1 MKKIFF
7 VVIFSFLCGLVPS
20 SLFAQEKQEKV
31 DFALFVSPT
40 CVHCNKLKREYWG
53 ELKEKYKDSV
63 NFTEYDISIDGNNL
77 IFADTAKAY
86 GIEQLGYPAAV
97 VGSTFLMGYPN
108 EIKTYAEVAIKKA
121 QALNEKTNIA
131 GGACN
136 NAEQAF
142 KKITF
147 WAIIGSG
154 LIDGINP
161 CAFAVIVF
169 FISFLTVYKYSRKEI
184 LIVGIAY
191 CVSVFT
197 AYLLLGLGFFKFL
210 YAMRGFSYVIKGF
223 YILTAALCLLFF
235 ILSLY
240 DFWKYRKTG
249 KADDMLLQLPLSLK
263 TRIHKIMGF
272 FLRDKNKSTFRLT
285 LAALAV
291 GFSVSLVEAVC
302 TGQVYVPTCVLI
314 MQDPEF
320 RVRAW
325 TYLVLYNLMFIIPLV
340 AVFALSLF
348 GCESKRFS
356 DWLKKHLGFV
366 KLLLCLVFLVLFI
379 MLLGNI

>member
-1 MKKIFF
+1 MKKIFL

-147 WAIIGSG
+147 
-154 LIDGINP
+154 
-161 CAFAVIVF
+161 
-169 FISFLTVYKYSRKEI
+169 
-184 LIVGIAY
+184 
-191 CVSVFT
+191 
-197 AYLLLGLGFFKFL
+197 
-210 YAMRGFSYVIKGF
+210 
-223 YILTAALCLLFF
+223 
-235 ILSLY
+235 
-240 DFWKYRKTG
+240 
-249 KADDMLLQLPLSLK
+249 
-263 TRIHKIMGF
+263 
-272 FLRDKNKSTFRLT
+272 
-285 LAALAV
+285 
-291 GFSVSLVEAVC
+291 
-302 TGQVYVPTCVLI
+302 
-314 MQDPEF
+314 
-320 RVRAW
+320 
-325 TYLVLYNLMFIIPLV
+325 V
-340 AVFALSLF
+340 A
-348 GCESKRFS
+348 
-356 DWLKKHLGFV
+356 
-366 KLLLCLVFLVLFI
+366 
-379 MLLGNI
+379 N